1 MFAATDKQAY
11 GKRLRGDG
19 QAQAQCVT
27 ETDFAARE
35 RRTGFDG
42 KESRGERASG
52 AQGRRSPIEERIDG
66 N

>member
-1 MFAATDKQAY
+1 M
-11 GKRLRGDG
+11 
-19 QAQAQCVT
+19 T